1 MPDRPTLRREVLLVF
16 ALSLGASA
24 VYSIVSLGAKLT
36 SGQSLSSSSTS
47 LNNSKAP
54 PTRPTLDLIYQLLSI
69 GFTLVPVLLA
79 WHLIGVAGERAS
91 QVLGVDGSQP
101 RRDIVRGLA
110 LAALVGGTGL
120 VAYVLAR
127 HLGINVNVVA
137 SGFPDV
143 WWRIPV
149 LVLAAV
155 QNAVLEEVLVVGYL
169 LSRLDRLGW
178 QPWRAVIF
186 SAALRGSY
194 HLYQGFGA
202 FLGNAA
208 MGVLFGRLYQRWG
221 RTTPLIIAHA
231 VIDTVAFVG
240 YVLLA
245 DKVSWLR

>member
-1 MPDRPTLRREVLLVF
+1 MRREVVLVF

-36 SGQSLSSSSTS
+36 SGQSLASSSTS
-47 LNNSKAP
+47 LNTSKAP
-54 PTRPTLDLIYQLLSI
+54 PSRPTLDLVYQLLSI

-79 WHLIGVAGERAS
+79 WHLIGIAGERAS
-91 QVLGVDGSQP
+91 VVLGVDASQP
-101 RRDIVRGLA
+101 RRDVLRGAA

-120 VAYVLAR
+120 LAYVVAR
-127 HLGINVNVVA
+127 HLGINVHVVA
-137 SGFPDV
+137 SGLPEA

-178 QPWRAVIF
+178 RPWRAVAF
-186 SAALRGSY
+186 SAILRGSY

-208 MGVLFGRLYQRWG
+208 MGVLFARLYQRWG
-221 RTTPLIIAHA
+221 RTTPLIIAHSL
-231 VIDTVAFVG
+231 IDIVAFVG
-240 YVLLA
+240 YVILA
-245 DKVSWLR
+245 GRVAWLR

>member
-1 MPDRPTLRREVLLVF
+1 MPDRPTLRREILLVF

-24 VYSIVSLGAKLT
+24 VYSLVSLGAKLT
-36 SGQSLSSSSTS
+36 SGQPLSSSSTS
-47 LNNSKAP
+47 LNTSKAP

-69 GFTLVPVLLA
+69 GFALVPVLLA
-79 WHLIGVAGERAS
+79 WHFLGVAGERAS
-91 QVLGVDGSQP
+91 AVLGIDGSQP
-101 RRDIVRGLA
+101 ARDVTRGVL

-120 VAYVLAR
+120 ALYVAAR
-127 HLGINVNVVA
+127 HLGISVSVVA
-137 SGFPDV
+137 SGLPDV
-143 WWRIPV
+143 WWRVPV
-149 LVLAAV
+149 LVLAAA

-178 QPWRAVIF
+178 RPWPAVVV
-186 SAALRGSY
+186 SAVLRGSY

-221 RTTPLIIAHA
+221 RTAPLIVAHA
-231 VIDTVAFVG
+231 LIDTVAFVG

-245 DKVSWLR
+245 DRVSWLR